1 MDRESRFSSFT
12 ETYRKEFE
20 DWMKRQDVQII
31 ETYSNLFDD
40 ELTQAETFAKNGD
53 YDKAAVHAFI
63 ARAVNEYTKTLI

>member
-40 ELTQAETFAKNGD
+40 ELTQITIKQL
-53 YDKAAVHAFI
+53 YM
-63 ARAVNEYTKTLI
+63 RL